1 MGEAVGSGRP
11 VEPPLAAAKL
21 SLLVYNF
28 AQVDQATL
36 EWAASETSR
45 ILAEAGLPSEWH
57 HCTVNPAAPHP
68 GCEAAFGPTS
78 VTPKNT
84 APRDG
89 ATPTSS
95 GQ

>member
-36 EWAASETSR
+36 EWAESETSR